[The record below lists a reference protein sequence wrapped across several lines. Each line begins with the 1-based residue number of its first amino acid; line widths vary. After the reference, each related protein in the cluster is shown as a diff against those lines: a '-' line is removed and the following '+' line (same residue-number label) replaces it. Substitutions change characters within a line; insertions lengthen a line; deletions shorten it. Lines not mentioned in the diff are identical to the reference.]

1 MRMACRVIKKILG
14 YVICVLDKEGTLF
27 YSDPIVIIRK
37 EGFTEIYNI
46 EKLRHETGD
55 IIVRE
60 ETRNTIYEFINDNLN
75 LFV

>member
-1 MRMACRVIKKILG
+1 MACRVIKKILG
-14 YVICVLDKEGTLF
+14 YEICVFDKEGTLF

-37 EGFTEIYNI
+37 ENFTEIYNI
-46 EKLRHETGD
+46 EKLEHETGD
-55 IIVRE
+55 IIARE

>member
-1 MRMACRVIKKILG
+1 MACRVITKLLG

-37 EGFTEIYNI
+37 ENFTEIYNI
-46 EKLRHETGD
+46 QKLEHETGD
-55 IIVRE
+55 IIARE
-60 ETRNTIYEFINDNLN
+60 ATKKTIYEFINGNLN